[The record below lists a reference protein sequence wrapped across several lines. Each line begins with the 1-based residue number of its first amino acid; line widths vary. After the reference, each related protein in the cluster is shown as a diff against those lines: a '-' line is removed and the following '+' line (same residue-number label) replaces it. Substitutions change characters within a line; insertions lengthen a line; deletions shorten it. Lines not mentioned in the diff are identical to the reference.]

1 MFYGIYDDKFM
12 CIKRM
17 FDAGASQESKESQIT
32 IKKISCD
39 IVQQLDL

>member
-1 MFYGIYDDKFM
+1 M

-17 FDAGASQESKESQIT
+17 LDAGASRESKERQIT

>member
-1 MFYGIYDDKFM
+1 MIFYGIYDDKFM

-17 FDAGASQESKESQIT
+17 FDAGASQESKESQI
-32 IKKISCD
+32 KKISCD